1 MSLEAMTLQF
11 EGGIREVFLRRKTSD
26 TSVVGQIFVDKAF
39 DLKPLRR
46 FPEIMAFLNKARQ
59 SGKRPLIVDAG
70 ANIGLTSIYFA
81 AQCPDA
87 LIVAIEPEPS
97 NFSVLYENVRGLPVL
112 PIPCALAATPHKA
125 VVVDTG
131 DGFWAFQT
139 REAVPGEDFERQ
151 VDCVTVNE
159 ILAEHREECFSF
171 IVKIDIEGG
180 EKELF
185 QENLEWIAKTPILIT
200 ELHDWM
206 LPRQNVALPFLKAI
220 ANMDRDFVH
229 IGENIFSIANN
240 LDELLPTSYKANK
253 EARAYEV

>member
-1 MSLEAMTLQF
+1 MSLESMILQL
-11 EGGIREVFLRRKTSD
+11 GGQRREIFLRQDTSD
-26 TSVVGQIFVDKAF
+26 TSVVGQIFIDKAF
-39 DLKPLRR
+39 DLKPLKR
-46 FPEIMAFLNKARQ
+46 FPELMVFLKKARQ

-70 ANIGLTSIYFA
+70 ANIGLTSIYLA

-97 NFSVLYENVRGLPVL
+97 NFSVLFENVRGLPVL
-112 PIPCALAATPHKA
+112 PIPCALAATPHKV

-131 DGFWAFQT
+131 DGFWSFQT
-139 REAVPGEDFERQ
+139 REAVPGQDVEMQ
-151 VDCVTVNE
+151 IDCVTVNE
-159 ILAEHREECFSF
+159 IIAEHQEKCFPF

-185 QENLEWIAKTPILIT
+185 QKNIEWIAKVPIIIT

-220 ANMDRDFVH
+220 ASTDRDFIH
-229 IGENIFSIANN
+229 IGENVFSIANN
-240 LDELLPTSYKANK
+240 LDELLPAS
-253 EARAYEV
+253 